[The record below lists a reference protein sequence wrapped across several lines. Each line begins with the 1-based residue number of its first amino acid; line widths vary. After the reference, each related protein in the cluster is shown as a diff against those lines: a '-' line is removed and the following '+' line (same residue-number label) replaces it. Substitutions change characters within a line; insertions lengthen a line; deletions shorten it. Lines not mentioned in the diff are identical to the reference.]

1 MTCLLLTWRAALE
14 MADGGGIATSTDEQM
29 AHIASMIP
37 SPVMGGCDS
46 D

>member
-14 MADGGGIATSTDEQM
+14 MADGGGIATSTDEQI
-29 AHIASMIP
+29 AHIVSMIP
-37 SPVMGGCDS
+37 SPVVAEGGS